1 MPNLKNKFPT
11 FISSRLYH
19 DHLPTYKCCLSIEIR
34 VSRTRPAP
42 CMWPPTVS
50 GEDFSKCVQNMFYKR
65 RPGKK
70 KQHFHLIICIML
82 LLYGLVLIVGN
93 KNQNLPR
100 ECKKLSFP
108 PRFSLFR
115 ALRYALVGVG
125 KKKKQTFWQCISLK

>member
-1 MPNLKNKFPT
+1 
-11 FISSRLYH
+11 
-19 DHLPTYKCCLSIEIR
+19 
-34 VSRTRPAP
+34 
-42 CMWPPTVS
+42 MWPPTVS

-65 RPGKK
+65 RPGQKK
-70 KQHFHLIICIML
+70 TVLSFDNFYHALTVRACFDCGKQ
-82 LLYGLVLIVGN
+82 
-93 KNQNLPR
+93 NQNLPR